1 MKFSRPIIIHVR
13 TEGSLTPFENRSR
26 TLSLS
31 LSLFYP
37 TLNSV
42 PRSGR
47 KFALY
52 RYTYVENEKFF
63 LLLQS

>member
-31 LSLFYP
+31 LS
-37 TLNSV
+37 V
-42 PRSGR
+42 PPNFKLGPSIWAKVR
-47 KFALY
+47 AI
-52 RYTYVENEKFF
+52 
-63 LLLQS
+63 